1 MAFWTNVL
9 KVGGRVLSEGA
20 NATAKAISKGVS
32 ATGKVISK
40 GASVTGKSIE
50 TGAKTSGKVIKF
62 AVEHPKTSIAA
73 TAVALP
79 AFGHKEGFVNFA
91 KDKLLGEEEKKK
103 GLVHAVGTL
112 ALGDQKDK
120 NGEEKSLVGKATDT
134 LLGDGTYDSGK
145 EKASEIYHGVKE
157 TTGNMYQSGKEMVGG
172 FFNGNGM
179 VSDGNGNYYD
189 PSNPQNQN
197 MQQNGSMLG
206 GFMGGLNSA
215 VNTVSGNNVNR
226 MDLASL
232 LLSSWLMFGKFGW
245 LGKLSSMALGG
256 MTLKNIN
263 NRHSQQM
270 MQQPITQPS
279 QQAQPINASTMENT
293 SENEDNVI
301 FRHR

>member
-1 MAFWTNVL
+1 MAFWKNL
-9 KVGGRVLSEGA
+9 IEIG
-20 NATAKAISKGVS
+20 
-32 ATGKVISK
+32 GKVVSK
-40 GASVTGKSIE
+40 GAKATGQ
-50 TGAKTSGKVIKF
+50 TIKF
-62 AVEHPKTSIAA
+62 AAEHPKTSIAA
-73 TAVALP
+73 SAIALP
-79 AFGHKEGFVNFA
+79 AFGHKEGLVNFA
-91 KDKLLGEEEKKK
+91 KDKLLGSEEKKK

-134 LLGDGTYDSGK
+134 LLGDGTYDNGK
-145 EKASEIYHGVKE
+145 EKASEIYNGVKE

-197 MQQNGSMLG
+197 TQQNGNMLG
-206 GFMGGLNSA
+206 GFMGSLNSA
-215 VNTVSGNNVNR
+215 VNAVSGNNVNK

-263 NRHSQQM
+263 NRHSQSM
-270 MQQPITQPS
+270 MQQPVVAQTPRTQTI
-279 QQAQPINASTMENT
+279 AASTMENST
-293 SENEDNVI
+293 SDNEESVI